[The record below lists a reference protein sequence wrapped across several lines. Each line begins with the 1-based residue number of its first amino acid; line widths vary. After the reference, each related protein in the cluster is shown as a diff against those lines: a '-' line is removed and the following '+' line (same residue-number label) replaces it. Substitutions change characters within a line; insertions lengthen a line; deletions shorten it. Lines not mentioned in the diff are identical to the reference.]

1 MFILSFAGQYV
12 PCPWSD
18 KSNCV
23 IVDNEYFVESF
34 RVFFDQ
40 IQENM
45 LVWIFVVCLII
56 SISISVPIAVT
67 ISKRIN
73 PLSRSLAD
81 VCRTLIIWAVGI
93 VITVTIG
100 ENNESY
106 DLEDTSILVNV
117 LKALCF
123 AILIF
128 GTMLYHNMLP
138 WFGSKTHESLLLT
151 DS

>member
-1 MFILSFAGQYV
+1 
-12 PCPWSD
+12 
-18 KSNCV
+18 
-23 IVDNEYFVESF
+23 
-34 RVFFDQ
+34 
-40 IQENM
+40 M
-45 LVWIFVVCLII
+45 LVWVFVLCLII

-93 VITVTIG
+93 FITQTIG
-100 ENNESY
+100 EENESY
-106 DLEDTSILVNV
+106 RLEDTSVVVNI

-128 GTMLYHNMLP
+128 GTMLYHDMLP
-138 WFGSKTHESLLLT
+138 CFGPKVHESLLLS
-151 DS
+151 DSEEGSLARQR

>member
-1 MFILSFAGQYV
+1 
-12 PCPWSD
+12 
-18 KSNCV
+18 
-23 IVDNEYFVESF
+23 
-34 RVFFDQ
+34 
-40 IQENM
+40 M
-45 LVWIFVVCLII
+45 LVWIFIICLII
-56 SISISVPIAVT
+56 SISVSVPIAVT

-100 ENNESY
+100 ENNKSY
-106 DLEDTSILVNV
+106 QLEDTSIVVNI

-123 AILIF
+123 VILIF
-128 GTMLYHNMLP
+128 GTMLYHDMIP
-138 WFGSKTHESLLLT
+138 WFGPKVHESLLLT